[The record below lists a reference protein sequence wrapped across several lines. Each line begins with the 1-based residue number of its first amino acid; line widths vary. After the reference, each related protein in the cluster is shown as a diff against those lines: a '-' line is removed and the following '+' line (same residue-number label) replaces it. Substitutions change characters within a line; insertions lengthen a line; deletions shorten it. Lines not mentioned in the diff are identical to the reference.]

1 MFGKEK
7 VPCAAVQKKFG
18 FLGPRR
24 TMGIP
29 ICSLLASIALPP
41 PFPDQVDGYAGP
53 KHSREDDHDDQDYLK
68 PVWHQ
73 WANSQYT

>member
-1 MFGKEK
+1 
-7 VPCAAVQKKFG
+7 
-18 FLGPRR
+18 
-24 TMGIP
+24 MGIP